1 MILGEV
7 LRRDELVQID
17 FGDELI
23 RFAALARDYPR
34 RVLVG
39 KWLIKNGYVGV
50 TVTAGFTVIMVR
62 PLVTIMLVI
71 YDMRFRGFACIAV
84 VGMAGYFMTV
94 MGEFLDEMGAVQQ
107 RIGGKEEKEKEY
119 RSDLS
124 FVI

>member
-39 KWLIKNGYVGV
+39 KWLIKNGYMGV
-50 TVTAGFTVIMVR
+50 AVTAGFTVIMVR

-84 VGMAGYFMTV
+84 AGMAGYFMTV

-119 RSDLS
+119 RADLS